1 MRGREETQPLKISGI
16 LYISS
21 LLSNSIPPSCESNI
35 HPLVSVQ
42 SSIHPSNPN
51 MPLCPGADIGHWR
64 YTVWDNATV
73 VPALM
78 KFLALTANWGHIVK
92 EGSIALLPRKDIPG
106 ILSTQNSL
114 TLK

>member
-1 MRGREETQPLKISGI
+1 M
-16 LYISS
+16 
-21 LLSNSIPPSCESNI
+21 SNSIPPSCESNI

-42 SSIHPSNPN
+42 STIHPSNPN
-51 MPLCPGADIGHWR
+51 VPLCPGADIGHWR

-73 VPALM
+73 VPAFM

-106 ILSTQNSL
+106 ILST
-114 TLK
+114 